1 MRPHFGLR
9 ARIAAAVVLV
19 TLAATAAMALAAYQL
34 QANDT
39 TSRFHSASRADFAS
53 DLAQTRFVAQELS
66 PDHVVGYM
74 TRESAVAWSVF
85 DYSGDS
91 LVVHGTAPPVELP
104 GWLLTAAR
112 RNADPMSLQPADT
125 PYLVLAGSPV
135 DDLVLV
141 EYYTLDSLRAD
152 LSKLRRNL
160 AGMALL
166 VAVLGVAGALVAA
179 KRIQRPVR
187 AVANAALRLGDGD
200 LGTRL
205 AVRGRDELADLAG
218 SFNAMAERV
227 GTSIAELRAKEEQ
240 QRRFVADVAHDLRT
254 PVATMVAA
262 ADGVDSPNPEARARA
277 GQLLAVQSRRLAT
290 LVEDLLEISRF
301 DAGVAD
307 FRAEPVDLADLWAEA
322 IELAGGTGI
331 TLKTTGEVV
340 VQGDPRRLHT
350 IARNLLTNAQTHGAP
365 PVTVTVG
372 GGGRDEVTVE
382 VADSGPG
389 VPGDLGPLV
398 FDRFVRGDR
407 ARTATAGS
415 GLGLAIAQENAR
427 AHGGRIE
434 VSTRDGAVFTLRLP
448 REVSEPR
455 ARSARA

>member
-9 ARIAAAVVLV
+9 ARIAAAVVFV
-19 TLAATAAMALAAYQL
+19 TVAATAAMALAAYQL

-39 TSRFHSASRADFAS
+39 TNRFHAASRADFAS
-53 DLAQTRFVAQELS
+53 DLAQTRYVAQNLS

-74 TRESAVAWSVF
+74 RRESAVAWSVF
-85 DYSGDS
+85 DLSGAS
-91 LVVHGTAPPVELP
+91 PVVHGQSPPVELP

-112 RNADPMSLQPADT
+112 GHAEPMSLQPADS
-125 PYLVLAGSPV
+125 PYLVLAGAPV
-135 DDLVLV
+135 DDIVLV
-141 EYYTLDSLRAD
+141 EYYTLDALRAD
-152 LSKLRRNL
+152 LSTLRRNL
-160 AGMALL
+160 AGMALV

-187 AVANAALRLGDGD
+187 AVANAALRIGDGD

-205 AVRGRDELADLAG
+205 PVRGRDELADLTG

-227 GTSIAELRAKEEQ
+227 GSSIEELRAKEEQ

-262 ADGVDSPNPEARARA
+262 ADGVDSPNPEARVRA
-277 GQLLAVQSRRLAT
+277 GQLLAVQARRLAK

-307 FRAEPVDLADLWAEA
+307 FRTEPVDLADLWAEA
-322 IELAGGTGI
+322 IELVGGDGI
-331 TLKTTGEVV
+331 ALRTSGDVTVH
-340 VQGDPRRLHT
+340 GDPRRLHT

-365 PVTVTVG
+365 PVTVTVDG
-372 GGGRDEVTVE
+372 ADCDVVTAR

-389 VPGDLGPLV
+389 VPGDLGALV

-407 ARTATAGS
+407 ARAATEGN

-434 VSTRDGAVFTLRLP
+434 VATADGAVFTLRLP
-448 REVSEPR
+448 RVVSEPR
-455 ARSARA
+455 VPSGPA

>member
-1 MRPHFGLR
+1 MR
-9 ARIAAAVVLV
+9 ARIAAAVVFV
-19 TLAATAAMALAAYQL
+19 TVAATAAMALAAYQL

-39 TSRFHSASRADFAS
+39 TSRFHAASRADFSS
-53 DLAQTRFVAQELS
+53 DLAQTRFVAQNLS

-74 TRESAVAWSVF
+74 DRESAVAWSVF
-85 DYSGDS
+85 DYSGEHP
-91 LVVHGTAPPVELP
+91 VVHGETPPVELP

-112 RNADPMSLQPADT
+112 SNEEPMSMQPAGT
-125 PYLVLAGSPV
+125 PYLVLAASPV
-135 DDLVLV
+135 DGVVLV

-152 LSKLRRNL
+152 LTKLRANL

-187 AVANAALRLGDGD
+187 AAANAALRLGEGD

-227 GTSIAELRAKEEQ
+227 ETSIVELRAKEEQ

-262 ADGVDSPNPEARARA
+262 ADGVDSPNPDARGRA

-322 IELAGGTGI
+322 IDLVGGEGI
-331 TLKTTGEVV
+331 TLRTTGDVTV
-340 VQGDPRRLHT
+340 HGDPRRLHT
-350 IARNLLTNAQTHGAP
+350 IARNLLTNALTHGAP
-365 PVTVTVG
+365 PVTVTVDG
-372 GGGRDEVTVE
+372 TGRDVVTAE

-389 VPGDLGPLV
+389 VPDDLGPLV

-434 VSTRDGAVFTLRLP
+434 VSTQDGAVFTLRLP
-448 REVSEPR
+448 RAVSEPR
-455 ARSARA
+455 DPSDRA